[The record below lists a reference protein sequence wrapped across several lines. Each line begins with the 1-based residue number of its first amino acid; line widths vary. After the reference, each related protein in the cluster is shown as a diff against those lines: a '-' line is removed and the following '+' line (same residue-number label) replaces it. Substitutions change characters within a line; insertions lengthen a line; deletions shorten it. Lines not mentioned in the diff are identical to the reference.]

1 MEKTIVQQTGS
12 DSKAGVV
19 EQVNSCLR
27 SGEYARALDL
37 LRGAAAELRDD
48 AKLTELEALAHDGVK
63 RKSEADHLITESQD
77 LFAQQKSA
85 EALLLLRKAYEL
97 DKRNTLARSILANA
111 LVEHAHAVVETNW
124 FEAEKLTKQALDL
137 NPAHPTAKTI
147 HNLIVEQK
155 KNSSV
160 EDWVEQARKLQASGD
175 LFAALAWVAE
185 GLAVHPDDHKLL
197 HMQDSIQ
204 RDQSA
209 RRRQARRGDLE
220 DLRRMEREID
230 GEADDPTKQALA
242 ERIQG
247 LAAKYWTD
255 GEILSIANGLLIR
268 LGLAPR
274 EGAGPSKQG
283 KGAPVIFHVPRP
295 NAPKT
300 VPIANAESAP
310 VLVAATPV
318 AATPVPVP
326 PVAPIKVPTEP
337 VPQAGVSVGS
347 APPPKVPPGPVKPG
361 KISALRPKP
370 SRPQVAPLSAAEL
383 STSAVKVKS
392 PASRPQQPAKSN
404 STTLIVIVAAA
415 AMVLVAATFFFT
427 RRHYAPQVAKK
438 SSAPVVASVPST
450 PSASP
455 SVPASSAPP
464 ESASTDTSAAPPT
477 PEKTPHASPD
487 TGAVTVTPEDQPPSE
502 SSHHFGTLLVM
513 TRQDGAKVFVNG
525 KVQRQLT
532 RGGQLR
538 LPSLAPGDYV
548 VQVSKSGFQDPP
560 QQKIRIR
567 KGEQGMLVFNLQ
579 PQPHLASLNIQG
591 GTPGA
596 TILVDQSPVGT
607 IQPDGTL
614 SLTNIN
620 PGGHTVELRKDRFKP
635 RQFKKQFVAG
645 STVSLAA
652 ADAALEPTPGELKI
666 TFTPATANVAL
677 VKGDLL
683 KVVSSGVP
691 LNLPPGNYTLTART
705 AERFTRSSAVEVLA
719 GQSKNLVLSL
729 APNGMSKWEN
739 PGAWKQEKDSFI
751 RKGGDFVLYGV
762 VPTSGTFVF
771 SAMPMKCRLLQWV
784 INYTDPRNYVLFQMD
799 DNGFTRSV
807 IRNGA
812 KTNEIKVT
820 DKGDKKTFRTLQIR
834 VSPTEIVHQ
843 IKHGNSWSVLDRW
856 TQSGANLS
864 QGKFGFYIPGNDQV
878 ALSGFAHYADLN
890 TR

>member
-12 DSKAGVV
+12 DSKAGVIK
-19 EQVNSCLR
+19 QVDSCLR

-37 LRGAAAELRDD
+37 LRSAGADFPDD
-48 AKLTELEALAHDGVK
+48 AKLGELEKLAHDGVK
-63 RKSEADHLITESQD
+63 RKSEADRLITESQD

-175 LFAALAWVAE
+175 MFAALAWVAE
-185 GLAVHPDDHKLL
+185 GLAVHPDDRKLL
-197 HMQDSIQ
+197 QIQDSIQ
-204 RDQSA
+204 RDQAS

-230 GEADDPTKQALA
+230 GTADDSTKQVLA

-255 GEILSIANGLLIR
+255 GEILSIANGLLTR

-295 NAPKT
+295 NAPKP
-300 VPIANAESAP
+300 VPIAKAESAP
-310 VLVAATPV
+310 VPVPAAPV
-318 AATPVPVP
+318 AATPVS
-326 PVAPIKVPTEP
+326 ANKLSTEP
-337 VPQAGVSVGS
+337 VAQAGVSVGT

-361 KISALRPKP
+361 KISELRPKP
-370 SRPQVAPLSAAEL
+370 SRPQVAPLSVAEL

-392 PASRPQQPAKSN
+392 PASRPKQPQKSN
-404 STTLIVIVAAA
+404 STTLIVIGAAA
-415 AMVLVAATFFFT
+415 AIVLVAATFFVT
-427 RRHYAPQVAKK
+427 RRHYAQQLAKNP
-438 SSAPVVASVPST
+438 SAPVAASVPSMPT
-450 PSASP
+450 SSP
-455 SVPASSAPP
+455 AAPASSAPS
-464 ESASTDTSAAPPT
+464 ESASTDTSASPGT
-477 PEKTPHASPD
+477 SETVSDASPN
-487 TGAVTVTPEDQPPSE
+487 TGAATVTSEDQPRAE
-502 SSHHFGTLLVM
+502 AAHNVGTLLVM
-513 TRQDGAKVFVNG
+513 TSQDGAKVLVNG

-548 VQVSKSGFQDPP
+548 VQVSKAGFQDPP

-567 KGEQGMLVFNLQ
+567 KREQAMLVFKLQ
-579 PQPHLASLNIQG
+579 PQPHLALLNIQG
-591 GTPGA
+591 GTPGT
-596 TILVDQSPVGT
+596 TIFVDQSPVGT

-614 SLTNIN
+614 SLANVN
-620 PGGHTVELRKDRFKP
+620 PGDHIVELRKDRFRP
-635 RQFKKQFVAG
+635 RQFKKHFVAG

-666 TFTPATANVAL
+666 TFTPANANVAL

-691 LNLPPGNYTLTART
+691 LSLPPGSYTLTART

-771 SAMPMKCRLLQWV
+771 SAMPVKGRLLQWV
-784 INYTDPRNYVLFQMD
+784 INFTDPRNYILFQMD

-812 KTNEIKVT
+812 RTDEVKVP
-820 DKGDKKTFRTLQIR
+820 DRGDKKTFRTLQIR

-856 TQSGANLS
+856 TQPGANLS

-878 ALSGFAHYADLN
+878 ALSDFAHYADLN